1 MPNALVLLAPGF
13 EETEA
18 VTIIDLL
25 RRAQV
30 GVIVAGLEKEY
41 VTGGHS
47 VTLKPDVYYQ
57 DVDAIPYDMLILPGG
72 QPGTNNLK
80 KDETVLEWIKQR
92 HAAEKKLAAI
102 CAAPTVLHAAGI
114 TKGVRLTSYPKEK
127 EVFTESHYL
136 EEPVV
141 IDGHIITSRG
151 AGTAIPFALTL
162 ISILKNRTEAEKVAE
177 RILYDGVF

>member
-1 MPNALVLLAPGF
+1 MPNALILLAPGF

-25 RRAQV
+25 QRAQV
-30 GVIVAGLEKEY
+30 EVDVAGLEKQY
-41 VTGGHS
+41 VTGSHNIT
-47 VTLKPDVYYQ
+47 VNPDFYYL
-57 DVDAIPYDMLILPGG
+57 DVDAITYDILILPGG

-92 HAAEKKLAAI
+92 HAAKKKLAAI

-114 TKGVRLTSYPKEK
+114 TKDVRLTSYPAEK
-127 EVFTESHYL
+127 EVFTDSHYL

-151 AGTAIPFALTL
+151 VGTAIPFALTL
-162 ISILKNRTEAEKVAE
+162 ISILINRNEAEEIAE
-177 RILYDGVF
+177 RILYDGAF